1 MAEEQDNAEEREDE
15 REEREHQQQRY
26 GVSGTVTGTD
36 GAPASGLR

>member
-1 MAEEQDNAEEREDE
+1 MAEEQENAEEREDE

-26 GVSGTVTGTD
+26 EVSGTVTSTD